1 MDYAD
6 RLAWVND
13 LKNTWIGDSNLDLEF
28 NSADMVQVFVAGKYE
43 KDEDAGWE
51 EGDWDAD
58 LRFNSADMVAAFVAG
73 GYEKGQKPPQ
83 AAAVSAVPEPTSQLL
98 LSLGLF
104 GLATRRRRH
113 QFVRQSLTY

>member
-1 MDYAD
+1 MAERYSPKEM
-6 RLAWVND
+6 LAKLVAFP
-13 LKNTWIGDSNLDLEF
+13 TVSRDSNLDLEF

-58 LRFNSADMVAAFVAG
+58 LRFNSADMVAAFVSG

-83 AAAVSAVPEPTSQLL
+83 QAAAVSAVPEP
-98 LSLGLF
+98 
-104 GLATRRRRH
+104 RRPSGRCWAPSGD
-113 QFVRQSLTY
+113 VGYSSSA